1 MVLLPLVVLFGFRL
15 TLFVYFTP
23 SMATVSFGGLWS
35 KNPLIQAAFTLTVT
49 LDELLSTEM
58 LFSVIDAV
66 MLTGISYSSVSSNN
80 LKDRFPFGC
89 GTKAKS
95 SLPSFSAPKRMD

>member
-15 TLFVYFTP
+15 TLFVYFTL
-23 SMATVSFGGLWS
+23 SIVTVSFGGLWS
-35 KNPLIQAAFTLTVT
+35 KDPLVQEAFTLTVT
-49 LDELLSTEM
+49 LDELLSTEI

-66 MLTGISYSSVSSNN
+66 MLTGISYPFVSSSS

-95 SLPSFSAPKRMD
+95 SFPSLSSPKRMD